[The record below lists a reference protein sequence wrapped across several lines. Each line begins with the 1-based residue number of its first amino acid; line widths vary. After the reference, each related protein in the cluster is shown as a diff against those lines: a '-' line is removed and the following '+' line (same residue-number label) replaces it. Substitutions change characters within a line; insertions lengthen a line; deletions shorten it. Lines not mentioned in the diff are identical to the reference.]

1 MHRQWRYLA
10 LLGGAALLVAGSL
23 CALVAWAFLGAGDS
37 TLAGIGAPEVSLV
50 ACQGNTATHSG
61 PRLSLSSEWVVNAD
75 VVTMIQTYQ
84 RRGWSPITFM
94 GTEKSDIKLLPLA
107 TEDYDMLIGKV
118 RVYRSVSLSY
128 TASYTTRLVSVTSA
142 VFCLA

>member
-1 MHRQWRYLA
+1 MRQRWKHLA
-10 LLGGAALLVAGSL
+10 VFGGAALFVAVGL
-23 CALVAWAFLGAGDS
+23 CALAARAVFGSGDS
-37 TLAGIGAPEVSLV
+37 TLAGIGAPDVSLV
-50 ACQGNTATHSG
+50 TCQGNTAVHSG

-94 GTEKSDIKLLPLA
+94 GTERSDIKLLPLA
-107 TEDYDMLIGKV
+107 AEDYDLLIGKV
-118 RVYRSVSLSY
+118 RIYRSVSLSY

-142 VFCLA
+142 VFCPA